1 MTAGSRS
8 HLTPAAATMVH
19 KSSQARR
26 NWLYRNA
33 FIRYPGAASA
43 VHVLRSA
50 LYRAQDEAPQNILV
64 SGPPGNGK
72 TALLESLLAE
82 HGTPFIDTAEREH
95 NGCVKAIV
103 WPAEPMGTGIHYL
116 AVEIL
121 KCFPGGSTD
130 DDEDA
135 MELVIKFL
143 SCYCP
148 VELVI
153 LDELWSDLNDDVVA
167 ALDHVR
173 TESSTSFVYTGNQT
187 IEEGADWVA
196 GGPDR
201 VHVHLPGWEPGSRM
215 SRLLTLVERDLPL
228 PEPSHLS
235 SPPTMGRI
243 HELAGSGIGPI
254 LEIARDAASRA
265 IRADAPSISRAS
277 LCAVS

>member
-1 MTAGSRS
+1 MTVGNRS

-26 NWLYRNA
+26 NWVYRNA
-33 FIRYPGAASA
+33 FIRYPGAAAA

-50 LYRAQDEAPQNILV
+50 LYRANDEAPRNILV
-64 SGPPGNGK
+64 SGPRENGK
-72 TALLESLLAE
+72 TTLLKSLLAE
-82 HGTPFIDTAEREH
+82 HATPFIDTAEQEH
-95 NGCVKAIV
+95 NGCVKPII
-103 WPAEPMGTGIHYL
+103 WPAEPMATSPHYL

-121 KCFPGGSTD
+121 ECFHGGRTEHD
-130 DDEDA
+130 GDA
-135 MELVIKFL
+135 MDLVIKFL

-153 LDELWSDLNDDVVA
+153 LDELWSDPNDDVVA

-173 TESSTSFVYTGNQT
+173 TESCTSFVYTGNQT
-187 IEEGADWVA
+187 SEEGADWVA

-215 SRLLTLVERDLPL
+215 GRLLTLVERDLPL
-228 PEPSHLS
+228 AEPSDLS

-243 HELAGSGIGPI
+243 YELAGSGIGPI
-254 LEIARDAASRA
+254 LKVARDAASRA

-277 LCAVS
+277 LCRVY